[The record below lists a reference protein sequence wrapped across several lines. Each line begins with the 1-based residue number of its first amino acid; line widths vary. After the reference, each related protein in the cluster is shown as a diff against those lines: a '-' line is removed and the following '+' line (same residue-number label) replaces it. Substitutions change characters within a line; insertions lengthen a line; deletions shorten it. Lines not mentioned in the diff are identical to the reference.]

1 MENISLKLPPKLVRS
16 MDELVDEGWY
26 SNRGDVVRDALR
38 EKIKQLKLARLESA
52 IKEDVE
58 WGLSQ

>member
-1 MENISLKLPPKLVRS
+1 MENVSLKLPPKLVNS
-16 MDELVDEGWY
+16 MDELVKEGWY
-26 SNRGDVVRDALR
+26 ANRGDVVRDALR
-38 EKIKQLKLARLESA
+38 DKVRQLKLARLEAA